1 MAETPVHIDTMAVQL
16 WSGDC
21 SLVKGRTYIQGYLSL
36 SSSSMEFMSR
46 SRGFL
51 GIGTANYERIWN
63 VPAASITSVRIEGDG
78 WRGGIILVEYRGKRV
93 KFRFDPSSVLSAVT
107 SISYA
112 LDVSRNLGSDDRFS
126 MKRAVQEFNAEAART
141 A

>member
-1 MAETPVHIDTMAVQL
+1 MAVQL

-21 SLVKGRTYIQGYLSL
+21 SLVKGRKLIPGYLSL
-36 SSSSMEFMSR
+36 SSASMEFMSR
-46 SRGFL
+46 SKGFL
-51 GIGTANYERIWN
+51 GIGGTNYERIWN
-63 VPAASITSVRIEGDG
+63 VQASSITCVKIGDEG
-78 WRGGIILVEYRGKRV
+78 WRSGIVLVEYNGKRV
-93 KFRFDPSSVLSAVT
+93 RFHFEPSSVLSAVT

-112 LDVSRNLGSDDRFS
+112 LDVSRRLGDGERFS